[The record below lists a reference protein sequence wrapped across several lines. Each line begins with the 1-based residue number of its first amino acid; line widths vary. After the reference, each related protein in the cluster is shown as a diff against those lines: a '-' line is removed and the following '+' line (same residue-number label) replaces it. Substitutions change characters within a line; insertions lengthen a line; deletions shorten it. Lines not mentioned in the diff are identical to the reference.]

1 MIQVVWFKRDLRAED
16 HRPLAEAA
24 RGGLPVLPLFVV
36 EPGYWRE
43 EDAAPRHWLF
53 LRGAL
58 RDLRARLA
66 ALGAPLVVR
75 VGEAEA
81 VLADLHARHGIARL
95 LSHRETGNLWTF
107 TRDRRVLAL
116 CRARGI
122 AWAEFADRGIQRG
135 RDLDRDGWA
144 RRFRAAMAEPVAPTP
159 ARLLP
164 ADEPAGEIPAH
175 PIAWT
180 PDDGLATLQPAGRGA
195 ALALLDGF
203 FAGRGADYRR
213 GMSSPRTAP
222 HACSRLSPH
231 LALGTLS
238 LREAF
243 QRNAREI
250 ASLAATPPPAR
261 PIPLAAAESLHKRLH
276 WHAHFIQKLE
286 SEPVL
291 ERRSAHPA
299 AEAARAATAPDDPLL
314 LAWAEGRTGWP
325 FLDACMRSLRATG
338 WLNFRMRA
346 MVQSVATHH
355 LALDWRASGLVL
367 ARLFTDY
374 EPGIHWPQS
383 QMQAAQTGINTPRL
397 YNPLKQSLD
406 QDPEGEF
413 IARWIPELEQL
424 PPALRHAPWRAGLY
438 IAPVADHE
446 AALRAA
452 RARLTAVRAA
462 AGFREQAE
470 RVYRRHGSRLRPFDR
485 ARPEAADTP
494 GRRNVPQLTL
504 DV

>member
-24 RGGLPVLPLFVV
+24 RGGMPVLPLFVV
-36 EPGYWRE
+36 EPGCWRG
-43 EDAAPRHWLF
+43 EDASPRHWLF

-75 VGEAEA
+75 AGDAEE
-81 VLADLHARHGIARL
+81 VLAALHARHGIARL
-95 LSHRETGNLWTF
+95 LSHQETGNLWTF
-107 TRDRRVLAL
+107 ARDRRVLAL
-116 CRARGI
+116 CRSLGVP
-122 AWAEFADRGIQRG
+122 WEEFPDRGVQRG
-135 RDLDRDGWA
+135 RSPDRDGWA
-144 RRFRAAMAEPVAPTP
+144 RRFRAAMAEPVEPPPT
-159 ARLLP
+159 RLWR
-164 ADEPAGEIPAH
+164 AEEPEGDIPAH
-175 PIAWT
+175 PIAWD
-180 PDDGLATLQPAGRGA
+180 PDDGLATLQPAGRAA
-195 ALALLDGF
+195 ALGLLDTF

-222 HACSRLSPH
+222 SACSRLSPH

-243 QRNAREI
+243 QRTERGI
-250 ASLAATPPPAR
+250 ASLAATPPTLR

-286 SEPVL
+286 SEPAL

-299 AEAARAATAPDDPLL
+299 AEAARRPTAPDDPLL

-325 FLDACMRSLRATG
+325 FLDACLRSLRATG

-346 MVQSVATHH
+346 MAQSVAAHH

-367 ARLFTDY
+367 ARLFVDY

-406 QDPEGEF
+406 QDPAGEF
-413 IARWIPELEQL
+413 IARWVPELEHL
-424 PPALRHAPWRAGLY
+424 PPALRHAPWKAGLH
-438 IAPVADHE
+438 IPPVADHE
-446 AALRAA
+446 AALRSAK
-452 RARLTAVRAA
+452 ARLCEVRAA

-485 ARPEAADTP
+485 ARPEAADTHRP
-494 GRRNVPQLTL
+494 RGVAQTTL

>member
-24 RGGLPVLPLFVV
+24 RGGWPVLPLYVV
-36 EPGYWRE
+36 EPAYWRE
-43 EDAAPRHWLF
+43 GDAAPRHWLF

-75 VGEAEA
+75 VGEVEA
-81 VLADLHARHGIARL
+81 VLADLHARHGVARL
-95 LSHRETGNLWTF
+95 LSHRESGNLWTF
-107 TRDRRVLAL
+107 ARDRRVLAL
-116 CRARGI
+116 CRALGVP
-122 AWAEFADRGIQRG
+122 WEEFPDKGVERG

-144 RRFRAAMAEPVAPTP
+144 RRFRAAMAEPVAPPP
-159 ARLLP
+159 ARLRR
-164 ADEPAGEIPAH
+164 ADEPEGDIPAH
-175 PIAWT
+175 PVSWN
-180 PDDGLATLQPAGRGA
+180 PDDGLVTLQPAGRAA

-213 GMSSPRTAP
+213 GMASPRTAP
-222 HACSRLSPH
+222 AACSRLSPH
-231 LALGTLS
+231 LALGSLS
-238 LREAF
+238 LREAWG
-243 QRNAREI
+243 RTEREI
-250 ASLAATPPPAR
+250 AALAATPAALR

-276 WHAHFIQKLE
+276 WHAHFVQKLE
-286 SEPVL
+286 SEPAL

-299 AEAARAATAPDDPLL
+299 AEAARRPTAPHDPVL

-325 FLDACMRSLRATG
+325 FLDACLRSLRATG

-346 MVQSVATHH
+346 MVQSVAAHH
-355 LALDWRASGLVL
+355 LALDWRASGIVL
-367 ARLFTDY
+367 ARLFADY
-374 EPGIHWPQS
+374 EPGIHWPQA
-383 QMQAAQTGINTPRL
+383 QMQAAQTGINMPRL

-406 QDPEGEF
+406 QDPGGDF
-413 IARWIPELEQL
+413 IARWLPELEPL

-452 RARLTAVRAA
+452 KARLAEIRAA
-462 AGFREQAE
+462 AGFREQAA
-470 RVYRRHGSRLRPFDR
+470 RVYRRHGSRLRPFDG
-485 ARPEAADTP
+485 ARPEASDTHRP
-494 GRRNVPQLTL
+494 RNVAQPTL